1 VDPNRSAAGESWK
14 ALRPRD
20 IVRRLSTLTVPWWV
34 AGGWAIDLFAGDQ
47 SRPHKD
53 LDIGILRR
61 DALAVIAALSSWEFY
76 EAKGGKLTRLCGGHL
91 PRADVNSLWGKPTG
105 TAHWVL
111 ELMLDNAEG
120 DRWVFRRDCQ
130 IQCPLATAIRSNV
143 EGIPYLAPE
152 IQLLYKARATRTQ
165 DQADFNLIAPRL
177 GAAAR
182 AWLSDSLSKTDPGHG
197 WLPLLNDLERA

>member
-1 VDPNRSAAGESWK
+1 VDRNRSAGESWK

-20 IVRRLSTLTVPWWV
+20 VVRWLSTLTVPWWV

-53 LDIGILRR
+53 LDIGILRQ
-61 DALAVIAALSSWEFY
+61 DALSVIAALSSWEFY
-76 EAKGGKLTRLCGGHL
+76 QAKGGELTRLRDGYL

-111 ELMLDNAEG
+111 ELMLDNAEC

-130 IQCPLATAIRSNV
+130 IQCPLATAIRRNG

-165 DQADFNLIAPRL
+165 DQADFNLVAPRL
-177 GAAAR
+177 GADAR
-182 AWLSDSLSKTDPGHG
+182 AWLRDSLAKTDPGHG